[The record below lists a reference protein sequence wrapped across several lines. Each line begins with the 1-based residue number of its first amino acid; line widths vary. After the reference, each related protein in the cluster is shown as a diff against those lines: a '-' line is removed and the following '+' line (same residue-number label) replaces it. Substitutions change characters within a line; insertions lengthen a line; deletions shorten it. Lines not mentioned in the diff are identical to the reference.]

1 MIKIAI
7 VGESKEPHMQLKEFL
22 ICYGKKNEL
31 PLKIYSFP
39 NGLNFISEYSYDYS
53 LIIIYADMAYMDGFE
68 TAKLLR
74 KHDEK
79 VPIIFIAS
87 QTADA
92 IKGYEVWAS
101 DFIVEPIEY
110 KILVQKLDRIIR
122 SAKED
127 MPYLVSQLNKEI
139 VKVYFSDIYYV
150 TVNGRYV
157 TLHTKHGEVM
167 MRSSM
172 KEIENKFVEH
182 HFVRGD
188 NSSMVNLM
196 YVSQVNAQGAVVN
209 GELIPC
215 SRNRRKNLL
224 EAFKLFLS

>member
-7 VGESKEPHMQLKEFL
+7 VGESKEPQMQLKEFL

-31 PLKIYSFP
+31 PLKIFSFP
-39 NGLNFISEYSYDYS
+39 NGLNFISEYSYDYN
-53 LIIIYADMAYMDGFE
+53 LIIIYVDMSYMDGFE

-79 VPIIFIAS
+79 VAIIFIAN
-87 QTADA
+87 QTNDA

-101 DFIVEPIEY
+101 DFIVKPIEY

-127 MPYLVSQLNKEI
+127 MPFLVSNLNREI
-139 VKVYFSDIYYV
+139 VKVYLSDIYYI

-157 TLHTKHGEVM
+157 TLHTKNGEVVI
-167 MRSSM
+167 RSSM
-172 KEIENKFVEH
+172 KEIENKLANH
-182 HFVRGD
+182 HFARGD

-196 YVSQVNAQGAVVN
+196 YVSHVNSQGAVVN

-215 SRNRRKNLL
+215 SRNRRKNLID
-224 EAFKLFLS
+224 AFKLYLA